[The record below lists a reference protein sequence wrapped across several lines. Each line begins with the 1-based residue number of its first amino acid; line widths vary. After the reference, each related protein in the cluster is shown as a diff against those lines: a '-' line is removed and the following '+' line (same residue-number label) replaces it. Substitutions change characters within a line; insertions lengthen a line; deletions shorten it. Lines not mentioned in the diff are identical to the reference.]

1 MTARADPAISLLL
14 AGSVC
19 LLPFLVPYHQP
30 PVLSFLSE
38 WLAAGLGVAAVLARA
53 ARGSAPAAAPPPAA
67 LWLIAFAL
75 FLACRAATAS
85 LAYPQASALAAL
97 YVLYAV
103 ALIWLGAQL
112 VADAGLERVAIALAA
127 FILAGALANAA
138 AGIIQ
143 FYGRPRFLE
152 DVIAEL
158 RAEGAYGNI
167 AQRNLYANYLA
178 LGQCALL
185 LLWLRARLRTTHA
198 IAALILLATGSALSG
213 SRGALLYPLWYAA
226 LGFLAVRV
234 RDCVEARRL
243 RTAACCAAA
252 VTLLAHLALPWLNHA
267 LQIGAPGES
276 SFDRLSARLGESPRL
291 EIALLA
297 LRAFAGA
304 PIAGVGIG
312 EFAGAAFT
320 LGIDPALSPRGEIWT
335 SPHDLLLQLLA
346 ETGAAGA
353 ALAFAA
359 LGVWVWQAARSYR
372 ADPRPALWWILA
384 AMGVEL
390 IHSLTE
396 FPLWS
401 AHFLGV
407 AALLLGAS
415 SSVRTPAPAAS
426 LATRVGAAAIC
437 ILLSAALA
445 VLLRDYVRLEGARI
459 TGTTT
464 TLAPPAQAARD
475 AATMRDLGRGLLAP
489 VAETA
494 IALGAPLD
502 RSGLA
507 DKASL
512 YARVVRHWP
521 ANGVVV
527 RQAVLLAFDGHAEK
541 ARDALERAL
550 RTYPGERDATISL
563 LEQARAAD
571 PAAIEPLLALSKKP
585 KT

>member
-30 PVLSFLSE
+30 PVLSFLPE
-38 WLAAGLGVAAVLARA
+38 WLAAGMGVAAVLAQV

-67 LWLIAFAL
+67 LWLTAFAL
-75 FLACRAATAS
+75 LLASRAATAS

-97 YVLYAV
+97 YVLFAV

-112 VADAGLERVAIALAA
+112 VAEAGLERVAIALAV

-143 FYGRPRFLE
+143 FYGRPHLLE

-185 LLWLRARLRTTHA
+185 FLWLRARLRTAHA

-213 SRGALLYPLWYAA
+213 SRGALLYPVWYAA

-234 RDCVEARRL
+234 RDCAEARRL
-243 RTAACCAAA
+243 RAAACCAAA
-252 VTLLAHLALPWLNHA
+252 ATLLAHFALPWLNHA
-267 LQIGAPGES
+267 LQIGAPGEG
-276 SFDRLSARLGESPRL
+276 SFDRLSAQLGESPRL
-291 EIALLA
+291 GIALLA
-297 LRAFAGA
+297 LRVFAGA
-304 PIAGVGIG
+304 PVAGVGIG
-312 EFAGAAFT
+312 EFAGAAFA

-335 SPHDLLLQLLA
+335 SAHDLLLQLLA

-359 LGVWVWQAARSYR
+359 LGVWGWQAARSYW
-372 ADPRPALWWILA
+372 ADPLPAMWWILA
-384 AMGVEL
+384 AVGVEL

-407 AALLLGAS
+407 AALLVGAS
-415 SSVRTPAPAAS
+415 SRVRAPARATS

-445 VLLRDYVRLEGARI
+445 VLLRDYVRLESARI

-464 TLAPPAQAARD
+464 TLAPAAQAERD

-502 RSGLA
+502 RNGLA

-527 RQAVLLAFDGHAEK
+527 RQAVLLAFDGQAEK

-550 RTYPGERDATISL
+550 RTYPGERDATVSM
-563 LEQARAAD
+563 LEQARTAD
-571 PAAIEPLLALSKKP
+571 PAAIDALLALSKKP
-585 KT
+585 KN